1 MAIPASVGTATA
13 RGDGTGRERA
23 RRTER
28 RLESAMD
35 L

>member
-13 RGDGTGRERA
+13 RGDGTGRERPG
-23 RRTER
+23 RRN
-28 RLESAMD
+28 RLESPMD